1 MVSLKIARDKNL
13 LLEIILSTIF
23 YDQLLFEVTN
33 NNKKVYYSIFPNR
46 LSLKKQRIDDKIA
59 MLQEHY
65 SNKISIKNPISCF
78 SVLTPA
84 LYNIIFQDSIF

>member
-46 LSLKKQRIDDKIA
+46 LSLKKTTD
-59 MLQEHY
+59 
-65 SNKISIKNPISCF
+65 
-78 SVLTPA
+78 
-84 LYNIIFQDSIF
+84 